1 MTSYS
6 RLATRVDLAQ
16 QERAAMVAWFGGE
29 GCSAVTC
36 HTRELGTLTLLT
48 LGANRLR
55 DRAGLTEAPDSHSSY
70 QEQVDGIGLQTTDGM
85 CLQLHAIC
93 YCPPRVA
100 SCLAATGM
108 R

>member
-1 MTSYS
+1 
-6 RLATRVDLAQ
+6 
-16 QERAAMVAWFGGE
+16 MVWGGVVL
-29 GCSAVTC
+29 CSVTC
-36 HTRELGTLTLLT
+36 HIRESGTLTLLT

-70 QEQVDGIGLQTTDGM
+70 QEQVDGIGLQTADGM